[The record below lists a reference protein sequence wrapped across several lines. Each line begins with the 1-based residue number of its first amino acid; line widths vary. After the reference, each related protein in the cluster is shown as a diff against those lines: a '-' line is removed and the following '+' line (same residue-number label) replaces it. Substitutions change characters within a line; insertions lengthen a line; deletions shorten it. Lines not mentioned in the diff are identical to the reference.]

1 MCMDPLA
8 PEAGSV
14 QAGAGKSSVV
24 AALLRLAE
32 TQCGRITVDG
42 VDVRSVPLP
51 RLRSAIGVVPQAPF
65 LFEARR
71 PA

>member
-1 MCMDPLA
+1 M
-8 PEAGSV
+8 
-14 QAGAGKSSVV
+14 

-32 TQCGRITVDG
+32 TQGGRITVDG
-42 VDVRSVPLP
+42 VDVRNVPLP